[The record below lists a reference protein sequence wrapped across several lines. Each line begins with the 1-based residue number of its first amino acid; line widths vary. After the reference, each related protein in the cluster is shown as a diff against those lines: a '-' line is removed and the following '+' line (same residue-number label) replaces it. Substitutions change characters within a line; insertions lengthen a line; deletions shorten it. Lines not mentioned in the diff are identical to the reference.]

1 MKIFTERLN
10 EMLDKRG
17 MTQRE
22 LADKIGTTEV
32 SVSRYINGERTPKG
46 PVITKIAQVLNVSTD
61 YLLGNEMRPDG
72 PGCMWCKDI
81 EDRHLRI
88 EFYWIDDNGHVASF
102 EEPHV
107 IATGIANIC
116 PKCGRRLRT

>member
-1 MKIFTERLN
+1 MNVFSERLK
-10 EMLDKRG
+10 ELLDKRG
-17 MTQRE
+17 LSQRE

-32 SVSRYINGERTPKG
+32 SVSRYVKGDRTPKG
-46 PVITKIAQVLNVSTD
+46 PIITKIAQVLNVSTD
-61 YLLGNEMRPDG
+61 YLLRYDVDRDDA
-72 PGCMWCKDI
+72 GCIWCKDI

-88 EFYWIDDNGHVASF
+88 EFWWIDDEGHTASF